1 MSTTTP
7 QTPQRSLLWRALSY
21 VRQVW
26 NSLAAA
32 GILPSQGQGPAGD
45 GGQGKP
51 KIPGR

>member
-1 MSTTTP
+1 MSAAVP
-7 QTPQRSLLWRALSY
+7 PAPQRPIWWRVLSY

-32 GILPSQGQGPAGD
+32 GILPEQGQGPTGD

-51 KIPGR
+51 KVPGR